1 MTADGEEAYEL
12 LADHRLG
19 RGGLEVKLDKGFDD
33 GVYCVYVEFGEAA
46 ARIGCAAARRMA
58 GDYCARLKGQL
69 GRSPGFTLG
78 ATEDG
83 SRSGDPRRR
92 RDLELTFLCFP
103 ITADDGRFHNA
114 AMKESFRLAFLRTGQ
129 AWDQEQAQAQSLRRR
144 SREDDFRRRLDRL
157 LDGEAYVGI
166 DAAVKERLLEE
177 VPGLAFPP
185 RGIGP

>member
-19 RGGLEVKLDKGFDD
+19 RGGLDVKLDKGFAD
-33 GVYCVYVEFGEAA
+33 GVYCVYVQFEEAA
-46 ARIGCAAARRMA
+46 ARMGFAAARRMA
-58 GDYCARLKGQL
+58 GEYCTRLKGQL
-69 GRSPGFTLG
+69 GRSPGFTVG

-92 RDLELTFLCFP
+92 RDLELTFLSFP
-103 ITADDGRFHNA
+103 ITADDGRFHDA

-129 AWDQEQAQAQSLRRR
+129 AWDQEQARAESHRRR
-144 SREDDFRRRLDRL
+144 SREEDFRQRLARL
-157 LDGEAYVGI
+157 LDCEAYAGVG
-166 DAAVKERLLEE
+166 AALKERLLEE

-185 RGIGP
+185 RGR